1 MVKLVDSHII
11 APSTPRGVT
20 ECFIF
25 SEPLI
30 QPTLASVITSSSL
43 SMSDRLSL
51 IEQMLEGLAFIHSEG
66 CMHRDIR
73 PGNVL
78 VSSSPLQAVIIDF
91 GCATFDKT
99 SKDHMKG
106 TIRYLA
112 PEVIAL
118 KHGIAS
124 NDSTYN
130 MSVDVWS
137 LGLTAHELLSGSRTP
152 RFSEITRKIYDH
164 DLLPALGVNLRP
176 NGDVHP
182 QWAVS
187 LLEEALRWDASTR
200 IKSTDAHYRWLQQ
213 IQYTLPATLDPRKRL
228 RMSEP

>member
-1 MVKLVDSHII
+1 
-11 APSTPRGVT
+11 
-20 ECFIF
+20 
-25 SEPLI
+25 
-30 QPTLASVITSSSL
+30 
-43 SMSDRLSL
+43 MSDRLTL

-73 PGNVL
+73 PENVL

-118 KHGIAS
+118 KHGAAS
-124 NDSTYN
+124 NDSKYN

-152 RFSEITRKIYDH
+152 RFSEITRKIYDT
-164 DLLPALGVNLRP
+164 DLLSALRVNLRP
-176 NGDVHP
+176 NGEAHP
-182 QWAVS
+182 KWAVS
-187 LLEEALRWDASTR
+187 LLEEALRWDASAR
-200 IKSTDAHYRWLQQ
+200 IKSTDAHHRWLQQ
-213 IQYTLPATLDPRKRL
+213 IQYTLPATPDPRKRL
-228 RMSEP
+228 RMSEA

>member
-1 MVKLVDSHII
+1 M
-11 APSTPRGVT
+11 
-20 ECFIF
+20 
-25 SEPLI
+25 
-30 QPTLASVITSSSL
+30 ITSSSL

-51 IEQMLEGLAFIHSEG
+51 IEQMLEGLAFIHSRG

-73 PGNVL
+73 PENVL

-118 KHGIAS
+118 KHGTAS

-130 MSVDVWS
+130 MSVDIWS

-152 RFSEITRKIYDH
+152 RFSEITRKIYDT
-164 DLLPALGVNLRP
+164 DLLPALRVNLRP

-182 QWAVS
+182 TWAVS
-187 LLEEALRWDASTR
+187 LLEETLRWDASAR

>member
-1 MVKLVDSHII
+1 VTCFHAGIVKHVQVALDVEDESLLAYIEDFVHRHQVYVG
-11 APSTPRGVT
+11 STPRGVT

-73 PGNVL
+73 PENVL

-91 GCATFDKT
+91 DCATFDKT

-124 NDSTYN
+124 NDST
-130 MSVDVWS
+130 
-137 LGLTAHELLSGSRTP
+137 
-152 RFSEITRKIYDH
+152 
-164 DLLPALGVNLRP
+164 
-176 NGDVHP
+176 
-182 QWAVS
+182 
-187 LLEEALRWDASTR
+187 
-200 IKSTDAHYRWLQQ
+200 
-213 IQYTLPATLDPRKRL
+213 
-228 RMSEP
+228 